1 MQQVLHLS
9 GDRVQAR
16 MLPDPQT
23 PLLGMLEWGR
33 FDELLTP
40 AYWAAQ
46 SWMWELD
53 EPEHFRLGRGIEDEL
68 LACLLGGYGIPAE
81 VGLAAYDRLRP
92 FVGTERLMSVD
103 WLRDMLAEP
112 LEVSGRSVRYR
123 FANQKARYIAG
134 AFSRLS
140 RDWDGLD
147 DRSLRNALVELPGV
161 GPKTASW
168 VVRNARSSDQ
178 VAILDVHILW
188 AGRTLGIFPER
199 WQVDGRY
206 AALEERFLGFADA
219 IDTKASILDSVMW
232 MTVRRLPRSVRYQS
246 LDAGAGNRQ
255 SARARGDGVSG
266 STWC

>member
-9 GDRVQAR
+9 GDRLHSR
-16 MLPDPQT
+16 SLPDPTT
-23 PLLGMLEWGR
+23 PLLGMFEWGR

-53 EPEHFRLGRGIEDEL
+53 EPEHFRLGRGIEEEL

-92 FVGTERLMSVD
+92 FVGTDRLTCVD
-103 WLRDMLAEP
+103 WLRDMLTEP
-112 LEVSGRSVRYR
+112 LEVSGRPVRYR

-140 RDWDGLD
+140 RHWDTLD
-147 DRSLRNALVELPGV
+147 DRSLRNALVELPGI

-178 VAILDVHILW
+178 VAILDIHILW
-188 AGRTLGIFPER
+188 AGRTLGIFPAR
-199 WQVDGRY
+199 WKVENRY
-206 AALEERFLGFADA
+206 AALEERFLTFAEA

-232 MTVRRLPRSVRYQS
+232 MTVRRLPRSARHRS
-246 LDAGAGNRQ
+246 LDAGVGNRQ
-255 SARARGDGVSG
+255 STDARGDGASVSA
-266 STWC
+266 WC

>member
-1 MQQVLHLS
+1 
-9 GDRVQAR
+9 
-16 MLPDPQT
+16 
-23 PLLGMLEWGR
+23 MLEWGR

-92 FVGTERLMSVD
+92 FIGTDRLTRVD
-103 WLRDMLAEP
+103 WIRDMLTEP
-112 LEVSGRSVRYR
+112 LEVVGRPVRYR

-140 RDWDGLD
+140 RDWDALD
-147 DRSLRNALVELPGV
+147 DRSLRNALVELPGI

-168 VVRNARSSDQ
+168 VVRNARSSDR
-178 VAILDVHILW
+178 VAILDIHILW
-188 AGRTLGIFPER
+188 VGRTLGIFPER
-199 WQVDGRY
+199 WKVDSRY
-206 AALEERFLGFADA
+206 AALEERFLAFADA
-219 IDTKASILDSVMW
+219 IDSKASILDSVMW
-232 MTVRRLPRSVRYQS
+232 MTVRRLPRSVRQQP

-255 SARARGDGVSG
+255 SARARVNGVSV